1 MKINILIITFTV
13 MLLASTVAKSAEVY
27 PPAGPYRSVGSDVNQ
42 VQSERAAKSNSRH
55 GLDYWK
61 AANQANVAQMQNQVN
76 QLPGSYSYRNKTSQ
90 QRNYQVQPVRP
101 HAQLNPAQGNFP
113 QVRGPVYGP
122 NIPPAERYNYPNQA
136 MQRPMNQYPPAWR

>member
-1 MKINILIITFTV
+1 MKKNISMITLAV
-13 MLLASTVAKSAEVY
+13 MLLASPLAKSAEVY
-27 PPAGPYRSVGSDVNQ
+27 PPAGPYRSVGGDVNQ
-42 VQSERAAKSNSRH
+42 AQSERAARSNSRH
-55 GLDYWK
+55 GLDNWT
-61 AANQANVAQMQNQVN
+61 AANQASVAQMQNQVN
-76 QLPGSYSYRNKTSQ
+76 QMPGSDMYRNNASQ

-101 HAQLNPAQGNFP
+101 HAQMNPAQGNFP

>member
-13 MLLASTVAKSAEVY
+13 ILLASTVAKSAEVY
-27 PPAGPYRSVGSDVNQ
+27 PPAGPYRSLGSDVNQ
-42 VQSERAAKSNSRH
+42 VRSERASESNSHH
-55 GLDYWK
+55 GLDYWR
-61 AANQANVAQMQNQVN
+61 AADQAKMGQIDKQGNR
-76 QLPGSYSYRNKTSQ
+76 LSGSDMYRNKASQ
-90 QRNYQVQPVRP
+90 QRNYPVRP
-101 HAQLNPAQGNFP
+101 VRPQAKFNPAQGNFP